1 MTRRVNRYKQME
13 KNMTITLLGD
23 LGLFLLYLLCAGA
36 GIIWL
41 KVILSILCILLS
53 VAILGLLYLS
63 QELLRPRSLW
73 MTTGAASIL
82 LCLIVSLILNYP
94 AP

>member
-1 MTRRVNRYKQME
+1 MTRRVNRYRQLE
-13 KNMTITLLGD
+13 QNMTYALLGD
-23 LGLFLLYLLCAGA
+23 LGLFLLYLLFAGM

-41 KVILSILCILLS
+41 KVILAIFCGVLS
-53 VAILGLLYLS
+53 LAILGFLYLS

-73 MTTGAASIL
+73 MTTGGAAIL
-82 LCLIVSLILNYP
+82 LCLIVSLLLNYP

>member
-1 MTRRVNRYKQME
+1 MTRRVNRYKILEQ
-13 KNMTITLLGD
+13 KMTYTLLGD
-23 LGLFLLYLLCAGA
+23 LGLFLLYLLFSGM

-41 KVILSILCILLS
+41 KVILAIFCGVLSVSIL
-53 VAILGLLYLS
+53 GYLYLS

-73 MTTGAASIL
+73 MTTGAGAIA
-82 LCLIVSLILNYP
+82 LCLLISLLLNYP